1 MFQEYSWWD
10 SLTAQRRART
20 RGDFAETAR
29 PGRPGLSL
37 CMFAPVFAQAYF
49 MGPPSWPIR
58 ERAWHRYIA
67 LLGTQNG
74 SPQPA
79 QSCCA
84 HRKEHRPI
92 SGRDQLAVLSG
103 TPARLACTIMLMCL
117 PITCAGA
124 ISRLCPSYRIRVCL
138 GGRADDALPWGTG
151 CGTEQ

>member
-1 MFQEYSWWD
+1 MFQEYCWWD

-117 PITCAGA
+117 EMAG
-124 ISRLCPSYRIRVCL
+124 SL
-138 GGRADDALPWGTG
+138 GFHWVTPKQNDCIKDVFTNKSHLIAN
-151 CGTEQ
+151 